1 MEATGKKRRAP
12 ALLVGGILLCLLV
25 LAGCGI
31 PEGGASWK
39 LWGFETHSFTVGDE
53 EIDMR
58 LDTSGFGRYEVTL
71 EDDVITVLRDGE
83 AILEG
88 WFTAGDY
95 VELEQEGLAGAEYR
109 VVEHVE
115 ESPGSLLLY
124 DEERGE
130 YVFFTGVVGSPS
142 GAAFYLSGEAAE
154 EEALDRVHRVR
165 FANRQNYSE

>member
-1 MEATGKKRRAP
+1 MEATGEKRRAP

-58 LDTSGFGRYEVTL
+58 LDTSGFGCYEVTL

-95 VELEQEGLAGAEYR
+95 AELEQEGLAGAEYR

-154 EEALDRVHRVR
+154 EETLDRVHRVR